1 MAINYIGVNMIGI
14 KFSLEELELMIE
26 VLARTPHDN
35 TLENK
40 LREDLR
46 GIRKDVEDKKIKAE
60 KDAESKPDESIK
72 VFTPNPT
79 SAEHIK

>member
-1 MAINYIGVNMIGI
+1 MAINYIGINMIGI

-35 TLENK
+35 TLENS
-40 LREDLR
+40 LRKDLR
-46 GIRKDVEDKKIKAE
+46 NIRKNVEDQKVKAE
-60 KDAESKPDESIK
+60 QDARDKPDEKLRLI
-72 VFTPNPT
+72 PNPT

>member
-1 MAINYIGVNMIGI
+1 MIGI

-35 TLENK
+35 TLENS
-40 LREDLR
+40 LRKDLR
-46 GIRKDVEDKKIKAE
+46 NIRKNVEEQKVKAE
-60 KDAESKPDESIK
+60 QEAKNKPDEKLRLI
-72 VFTPNPT
+72 PNPT

>member
-1 MAINYIGVNMIGI
+1 MIGI

-35 TLENK
+35 TLENS
-40 LREDLR
+40 LRKDLR
-46 GIRKDVEDKKIKAE
+46 NIRKNVEDQKVKAE
-60 KDAESKPDESIK
+60 QDARDKPDEKLRLI
-72 VFTPNPT
+72 PNPT

>member
-1 MAINYIGVNMIGI
+1 MIGI

-35 TLENK
+35 TLENS
-40 LREDLR
+40 LRKDLR
-46 GIRKDVEDKKIKAE
+46 NIRKNVEDQKVKAE
-60 KDAESKPDESIK
+60 QDARDKPDEELRLI
-72 VFTPNPT
+72 TNPT

>member
-1 MAINYIGVNMIGI
+1 MITI

-35 TLENK
+35 TLENS
-40 LREDLR
+40 LRKDLR
-46 GIRKDVEDKKIKAE
+46 VIRKDVEYKKTKAE
-60 KDAESKPDESIK
+60 QELEARPDESIK
-72 VFTPNPT
+72 EFSANPT

>member
-1 MAINYIGVNMIGI
+1 MIGI

-35 TLENK
+35 TLENS
-40 LREDLR
+40 LRKDLR
-46 GIRKDVEDKKIKAE
+46 SIRKDVEEQKVKAE
-60 KDAESKPDESIK
+60 QEAKNKPDEKLRLI
-72 VFTPNPT
+72 PNPT

>member
-1 MAINYIGVNMIGI
+1 MIGI

-35 TLENK
+35 TLENS
-40 LREDLR
+40 LRKDLR
-46 GIRKDVEDKKIKAE
+46 NIRKNVEDQKVKAE
-60 KDAESKPDESIK
+60 QDARDKPDEELRLI
-72 VFTPNPT
+72 PNPT

>member
-1 MAINYIGVNMIGI
+1 MIGI
-14 KFSLEELELMIE
+14 KFSLFELELMIE
-26 VLARTPHDN
+26 VLDRMPRDN
-35 TLENK
+35 TLENS

-46 GIRKDVEDKKIKAE
+46 AIRKDVEDKKIKAE

-79 SAEHIK
+79 SAEHVK